1 MDKRPQPM
9 SEDKR
14 PRKLGLLMTTSLV
27 VGNMIGAGIFL
38 MPSALASYGGI
49 SILGWLFSAMG
60 ALLLAKVFS
69 HLSKLVQDKNGGP
82 YVYTKEGLGDFA
94 GFLVAWGYWIST
106 WVANA
111 AITIAF
117 VSALTIFFPIL
128 ATNAVYAVVLGLG
141 TIWFLTWINSK
152 GVRESGKMQ
161 VVTTLLK
168 LIPLVFVI
176 LGGIF
181 FFNVDN
187 FIPFN
192 PSKETNMGAIA
203 ITATMTLYAFLGVES
218 ATVPAGN
225 VENPEK
231 TIPRATMLGTMIT
244 TLVYILSTVVVMGMI
259 PSEVLS
265 KSPAPFADAVDIMA
279 GEWGRDLVAAGAAI
293 AAFGALNGWIL
304 IQGQLAMA
312 TAKDDL
318 FPRVFRRENKKGVPV
333 LGITIGSIL
342 TSIIMLMN
350 YSDGLVEQFKFIIL
364 LSTLCVLVPYL
375 FSTAAYMLIL
385 AKRKRPNMKWP
396 PEIIVAS
403 LAFIF
408 SFWAIYGAGE
418 KAVYSGFLLLLAG
431 IPFYVWMKYRNR
443 T

>member
-1 MDKRPQPM
+1 M
-9 SEDKR
+9 SENK
-14 PRKLGLLMTTSLV
+14 PPKKLGLWMSTSLV
-27 VGNMIGAGIFL
+27 IGNMIGAGIFL
-38 MPSALASYGGI
+38 MPAALAAYGGI
-49 SILGWLFSAMG
+49 SIFGWLFSAIG
-60 ALLLAKVFS
+60 ALLLATVFS
-69 HLSKLVQDKNGGP
+69 RLSKLVRNKNGGP

-117 VSALTIFFPIL
+117 VSALTVFFPVL
-128 ATNAVYAVVLGLG
+128 GANALYAVVLGLT

-152 GVRESGKMQ
+152 GIRESGKLQ

-168 LIPLVFVI
+168 LIPLVLVI
-176 LGGIF
+176 IGGIF
-181 FFNVDN
+181 FFNADN

-192 PSKETNMGAIA
+192 PSSETNMAAIA

-218 ATVPAGN
+218 ATIPAGN

-231 TIPRATMLGTMIT
+231 TIPKATMLGTIIT
-244 TLVYILSTVVVMGMI
+244 TLVYVLSTVVVMGMI
-259 PSEVLS
+259 PSDILS
-265 KSPAPFADAVDIMA
+265 QSPAPFADAMDIIA
-279 GEWGRDLVAAGAAI
+279 GEWGRSLVAAGAAI

-304 IQGQLAMA
+304 IQGQIAMA

-318 FPRVFRRENKKGVPV
+318 FPRIFRRENKNGVPA
-333 LGITIGSIL
+333 LGIIIGSIL
-342 TSIIMLMN
+342 TSIVMLMN

-375 FSTAAYMLIL
+375 FTSAAYVLIL
-385 AKRKRPNMKWP
+385 AERKLPNMKWL
-396 PEIIVAS
+396 PEIILAS

-408 SFWAIYGAGE
+408 SLWAIYGAGE
-418 KAVYSGFLLLLAG
+418 EAVFFGFLLLLAG
-431 IPFYVWMKYRNR
+431 IPFYVWMKYRNKSKI
-443 T
+443 TT

>member
-1 MDKRPQPM
+1 M
-9 SEDKR
+9 SENK
-14 PRKLGLLMTTSLV
+14 PVKKLGLWMSTSLV
-27 VGNMIGAGIFL
+27 IGNMIGAGIFL
-38 MPSALASYGGI
+38 MPAALATYGGI
-49 SILGWLFSAMG
+49 SIFGWLFSSIG
-60 ALLLAKVFS
+60 ALLLATVFS
-69 HLSKLVQDKNGGP
+69 RLSKLVRNKNGGP

-117 VSALTIFFPIL
+117 VSALTVFFPVL
-128 ATNAVYAVVLGLG
+128 GTNALFAVILGLT

-152 GVRESGKMQ
+152 GIRESGKLQ

-168 LIPLVFVI
+168 LIPLVLVI
-176 LGGIF
+176 IGGIF
-181 FFNVDN
+181 FFNADN

-192 PSKETNMGAIA
+192 PSTETNMAAIA

-218 ATVPAGN
+218 ATIPAGN

-231 TIPRATMLGTMIT
+231 TIPKATMLGTIIT
-244 TLVYILSTVVVMGMI
+244 TLVYVLSTVVVMGMI
-259 PSEVLS
+259 PSDILS
-265 KSPAPFADAVDIMA
+265 QSPAPFADAMDIIA
-279 GEWGRDLVAAGAAI
+279 GEWGRSLVAAGAAI

-304 IQGQLAMA
+304 IQGQIAMA

-318 FPRVFRRENKKGVPV
+318 FPRIFRRENKNGVPAM
-333 LGITIGSIL
+333 GIVIGSIL
-342 TSIIMLMN
+342 TSIVMLMN

-375 FSTAAYMLIL
+375 FTSAAYVLIL
-385 AKRKRPNMKWP
+385 AERKLPNMKWL
-396 PEIIVAS
+396 PEITLAS

-408 SFWAIYGAGE
+408 SLWAIYGAGE
-418 KAVYSGFLLLLAG
+418 EAVFFGFLLLLAG
-431 IPFYVWMKYRNR
+431 IPFYVWMKYRNKSK
-443 T
+443 TTTY

>member
-1 MDKRPQPM
+1 M
-9 SEDKR
+9 SENK
-14 PRKLGLLMTTSLV
+14 PVKKLGLWMSTSLV
-27 VGNMIGAGIFL
+27 IGNMIGAGIFL
-38 MPSALASYGGI
+38 MPAALAAYGGI
-49 SILGWLFSAMG
+49 SIFGWLFSAIG
-60 ALLLAKVFS
+60 ALLLATVFS
-69 HLSKLVQDKNGGP
+69 RLSKLVRNKNGGP

-117 VSALTIFFPIL
+117 VSALTVFFPVL
-128 ATNAVYAVVLGLG
+128 GTNALYAVVLGLT

-152 GVRESGKMQ
+152 GIRESGKLQ

-168 LIPLVFVI
+168 LIPLVLVI
-176 LGGIF
+176 IGGIF
-181 FFNVDN
+181 FFNADN

-192 PSKETNMGAIA
+192 PSSETNMAAIA

-218 ATVPAGN
+218 ATIPAGN

-231 TIPRATMLGTMIT
+231 TIPKATMLGTIIT
-244 TLVYILSTVVVMGMI
+244 TLVYVLSTVVVMGMI
-259 PSEVLS
+259 PSDVLS
-265 KSPAPFADAVDIMA
+265 QSPAPFADAMDIIA
-279 GEWGRDLVAAGAAI
+279 GEWGRGLVAAGAAI

-304 IQGQLAMA
+304 IQGQIAMA

-318 FPRVFRRENKKGVPV
+318 FPRIFRRENKNGVPA
-333 LGITIGSIL
+333 LGIIIGSIL
-342 TSIIMLMN
+342 TSIVMLMN

-375 FSTAAYMLIL
+375 FTSAAYVLIL
-385 AKRKRPNMKWP
+385 AERKLPNMKWL
-396 PEIIVAS
+396 PEIILAS

-408 SFWAIYGAGE
+408 SLWAIYGAGE
-418 KAVYSGFLLLLAG
+418 EAVFFGFLLLLAG
-431 IPFYVWMKYRNR
+431 IPFYVWMKYRNKSKI
-443 T
+443 TT

>member
-1 MDKRPQPM
+1 M
-9 SEDKR
+9 SENK
-14 PRKLGLLMTTSLV
+14 PPKKLGLWMSTSLV
-27 VGNMIGAGIFL
+27 IGNMIGAGIFL
-38 MPSALASYGGI
+38 MPAALAAYGGI
-49 SILGWLFSAMG
+49 SIFGWLFSAIG
-60 ALLLAKVFS
+60 ALLLATVFS
-69 HLSKLVQDKNGGP
+69 RLSKLVRNKNGGP

-117 VSALTIFFPIL
+117 VSALTVFFPVL
-128 ATNAVYAVVLGLG
+128 GTNALYAVVLGLT

-152 GVRESGKMQ
+152 GIRESGKLQ

-168 LIPLVFVI
+168 LIPLVLVI
-176 LGGIF
+176 IGGIF
-181 FFNVDN
+181 FFNGNN

-192 PSKETNMGAIA
+192 PSSETNMAAIA

-218 ATVPAGN
+218 ATIPAGN

-231 TIPRATMLGTMIT
+231 TIPKATMLGTIIT
-244 TLVYILSTVVVMGMI
+244 TLVYVLSTVVVMGMI
-259 PSEVLS
+259 PSDILS
-265 KSPAPFADAVDIMA
+265 QSPAPFADAMDIIA
-279 GEWGRDLVAAGAAI
+279 GEWGRGLVAAGAAI

-304 IQGQLAMA
+304 IQGQIAMA

-318 FPRVFRRENKKGVPV
+318 FPRIFRRENKNGVPA
-333 LGITIGSIL
+333 LGIIIGSIL
-342 TSIIMLMN
+342 TSIVMLMN

-375 FSTAAYMLIL
+375 FTSAAYVLIL
-385 AKRKRPNMKWP
+385 AERKLPNMKWL
-396 PEIIVAS
+396 PEIILAS

-408 SFWAIYGAGE
+408 SLWAIYGAGE
-418 KAVYSGFLLLLAG
+418 EAVFFGFLLLLAG
-431 IPFYVWMKYRNR
+431 IPFYVWMKYRNKSK
-443 T
+443 TTTY

>member
-1 MDKRPQPM
+1 M
-9 SEDKR
+9 SENK
-14 PRKLGLLMTTSLV
+14 PTKKLGLWMSTSLV
-27 VGNMIGAGIFL
+27 IGNMIGAGIFL
-38 MPSALASYGGI
+38 MPAALAAYGGI
-49 SILGWLFSAMG
+49 SIFGWLFSAIG
-60 ALLLAKVFS
+60 ALLLATVFS
-69 HLSKLVQDKNGGP
+69 RLSKLVRNKNGGP

-117 VSALTIFFPIL
+117 VSALTVFFPVL
-128 ATNAVYAVVLGLG
+128 GTNALYAVVLGLT

-152 GVRESGKMQ
+152 GIRESGKLQ

-168 LIPLVFVI
+168 LIPLVLVI
-176 LGGIF
+176 IGGIF
-181 FFNVDN
+181 FFNVAN

-192 PSKETNMGAIA
+192 PSSETNMAAIA

-218 ATVPAGN
+218 ATIPAGN

-231 TIPRATMLGTMIT
+231 TIPRATMLGTIIT
-244 TLVYILSTVVVMGMI
+244 TLVYVLSTVVVMGMI
-259 PSEVLS
+259 PSDVLS
-265 KSPAPFADAVDIMA
+265 QSPAPFADAMDIIA
-279 GEWGRDLVAAGAAI
+279 GEWGRGLVAAGAAI

-304 IQGQLAMA
+304 IQGQIAMA

-318 FPRVFRRENKKGVPV
+318 FPRIFRRENKNGVPA
-333 LGITIGSIL
+333 LGIIIGSIL
-342 TSIIMLMN
+342 TSIVMLMN

-375 FSTAAYMLIL
+375 FTSAAYVLIL
-385 AKRKRPNMKWP
+385 AERKLPNMKWL
-396 PEIIVAS
+396 PEIILAS

-408 SFWAIYGAGE
+408 SLWAIYGAGE
-418 KAVYSGFLLLLAG
+418 EAVFFGFLLLLAG
-431 IPFYVWMKYRNR
+431 IPFYVWMKYRNKSK
-443 T
+443 TTTY